1 MKTIRNA
8 RRFPSFPRRPGVVA
22 ATLILVLAASGCV
35 SSRAYRDGERE
46 EARKHWDLAVLAYE
60 KALALDPNYSAAR
73 ISLERARF
81 QAAQA
86 HYARGRLHRS
96 AGQLDLAV
104 SELEVAL
111 ALDPTNDSAQQELRR
126 AKEDVEK
133 RNRENA
139 GGTPVEKA
147 KAASRG
153 MRAAP
158 PMLNPSS
165 TKPIDVA
172 FAPDTEIKK
181 IYAALGAAAGIN
193 IIYDPQ
199 LKNDRFTLDLRGMT
213 FQKALETAMRQ
224 AGHFYKVIDEKTIL
238 IAQDTQQNRKEYE
251 DLVVRTFFLSNGD
264 VKDVS
269 AMVRSILDLRR
280 LGTIP
285 ALNAIVI
292 RDTADK
298 VAVAERLIE
307 ENDKAKSE
315 VVVDVELL
323 QVNTGKLLDLGTIL
337 SARSV
342 TASVVP
348 RGTTSVAATLPWHQ
362 ITDLGTNDF
371 MFTIP
376 TITFNFIKDNTDAEL
391 LAKPQ
396 LRIAEGEKAQLVI
409 GDRVPIPVTTIN
421 TQQAVGST
429 GVVPITSFQYQDVGI
444 KIDMEPR
451 VHHNKEVS
459 LKLTIEVSQ
468 ISRYVTAPDGTTQ
481 QPVIGTRTIT
491 SSIRLKDGETNFLA
505 GLIRKDSSR
514 TKETIPFLGDI
525 PILGKLLT
533 HANTKE
539 DRTDLY
545 LTLTPHII
553 RSPQITEEDLIPI
566 WVGTENNVSF
576 SGLNT
581 ALVSPN
587 APGSPFDAAHAPGRP
602 PARPAGTPPA
612 VNPILPII
620 QGTPPN
626 DPFRRT
632 PTPAPSTPRT
642 SNETAA
648 PEPQAQASTT
658 GAASASARALQASA
672 GSPGEGTAPAPSA
685 LVANSN
691 PAPAPT
697 PKPAVDSG
705 VAPAPQASGAGSG
718 AGTAPGPQALVAG
731 AATSNAVAGPGIVA
745 SPASPMLR
753 LAATSPEIAPGEV
766 SVVNVTGDSGL
777 EALGS
782 LEVTIEWDPAVAEV
796 TGVAPGPWR
805 NAQGAET
812 IRFDAD
818 RVAGRARLHFTRAAG
833 PAGLPSGVLAKLAM
847 RALAPGTTLVRVTAG
862 SASTPGGAAPALRVE
877 AASLKVKSAS

>member
-1 MKTIRNA
+1 MTTTRNGRA
-8 RRFPSFPRRPGVVA
+8 SRRFPRLPGVAVA
-22 ATLILVLAASGCV
+22 LVLALLASGCAT
-35 SSRAYRDGERE
+35 SRAYRDGERE

-60 KALALDPNYSAAR
+60 RALALYPNDSSAR
-73 ISLERARF
+73 ISLQRARF

-86 HYARGRLHRS
+86 HYERGRLHRS

-104 SELEVAL
+104 AELEVSI
-111 ALDPTNDSAQQELRR
+111 ALDSTNDSALQELRR
-126 AKEDVEK
+126 AKADMES

-147 KAASRG
+147 KARTRG
-153 MRAAP
+153 MRGAP
-158 PMLNPSS
+158 PMLSPSS

-172 FAPDTEIKK
+172 FAPDTNIKK

-199 LKNDRFTLDLRGMT
+199 LKDDKFTLDLRGMT

-251 DLVVRTFFLSNGD
+251 DQVIRTFFLSNGD

-285 ALNAIVI
+285 SLNAIII

-307 ENDKAKSE
+307 VNDKAKSE

-323 QVNTGKLLDLGTIL
+323 QVNTTNDLNLGL
-337 SARSV
+337 SLPNTE
-342 TASVVP
+342 TATVVQP
-348 RGTTSVAATLPWHQ
+348 AAAGGVATATSLPWNA
-362 ITDLGTNDF
+362 IKGLGINDL

-376 TITFNFIKDNTDAEL
+376 TITYNFLKQNTDAEV

-409 GDRVPIPVTTIN
+409 GDRIPIPVTTIN
-421 TQQAVGST
+421 TQQAIGST
-429 GVVPITSFQYQDVGI
+429 GIVPITSYQYQDVGI

-468 ISRYVTAPDGTTQ
+468 LGAPVVAPDGSS
-481 QPVIGTRTIT
+481 QPTISTRTIT

-505 GLIRKDSSR
+505 GLIRKDTSK
-514 TKETIPFLGDI
+514 TKNTIPFLGDLPLI
-525 PILGKLLT
+525 GHLFT
-533 HANTKE
+533 HIITADK
-539 DRTDLY
+539 RTDLY

-553 RSPQITEEDLIPI
+553 RSPQITDEDLIPI

-581 ALVSPN
+581 RLESPN
-587 APGSPFDAAHAPGRP
+587 ATGSPFDAPPAGGARP
-602 PARPAGTPPA
+602 PVRPVPATPAGP
-612 VNPILPII
+612 NSNLPII
-620 QGTPPN
+620 QGGSGPN
-626 DPFRRT
+626 DPFR
-632 PTPAPSTPRT
+632 PT
-642 SNETAA
+642 
-648 PEPQAQASTT
+648 
-658 GAASASARALQASA
+658 
-672 GSPGEGTAPAPSA
+672 
-685 LVANSN
+685 

-697 PKPAVDSG
+697 PATPRSPNAPATVETQALLQSAAG
-705 VAPAPQASGAGSG
+705 PVLRLEATPLQVAPGA
-718 AGTAPGPQALVAG
+718 
-731 AATSNAVAGPGIVA
+731 
-745 SPASPMLR
+745 
-753 LAATSPEIAPGEV
+753 V
-766 SVVNVTGDSGL
+766 SVVNLTGDSGL
-777 EALGS
+777 DALS
-782 LEVTIEWDPAVAEV
+782 ALELTVEWDPFVAEV
-796 TGVAPGPWR
+796 TGIAPGPWR
-805 NAQGAET
+805 SGFGGDMVQ
-812 IRFDAD
+812 FDAD
-818 RVAGRARLHFTRAAG
+818 RVAGRAHLHFKRAG
-833 PAGLPSGVLAKLAM
+833 GVGLPDGVLTTLAV

-862 SASTPGGAAPALRVE
+862 TASTTGGATPAPRVE
-877 AASLKVKSAS
+877 AASLTVKQVP

>member
-1 MKTIRNA
+1 MTTTRNGRA
-8 RRFPSFPRRPGVVA
+8 SRRFSRRPGAVA
-22 ATLILVLAASGCV
+22 ALVFALLASGCA
-35 SSRAYRDGERE
+35 SSRAYREGERE
-46 EARKHWDLAVLAYE
+46 EMRRHWDLAVLAYE
-60 KALALDPNYSAAR
+60 KALAIDPGDAAAR
-73 ISLERARF
+73 ISLQRARF

-86 HYARGRLHRS
+86 HFERGRLHRS

-104 SELEVAL
+104 AELEVSI
-111 ALDPTNDSAQQELRR
+111 ALDSTNDSALQELKK
-126 AKEDVEK
+126 AKADVEA
-133 RNRENA
+133 RAREID

-147 KAASRG
+147 KAKTRG
-153 MRAAP
+153 ARAAP
-158 PMLNPSS
+158 PMLVPSS

-172 FAPDTEIKK
+172 FAPDTTIKK

-199 LKNDRFTLDLRGMT
+199 LKNDPFTVDLRGMT

-238 IAQDTQQNRKEYE
+238 IAQDTQANRKEYE
-251 DLVVRTFFLSNGD
+251 DLVIRTFFLSNGD

-269 AMVRSILDLRR
+269 AMVRQILDLRR

-285 ALNAIVI
+285 MLNAIVI

-307 ENDKAKSE
+307 VNDKAKSE

-323 QVNTGKLLDLGTIL
+323 QVNTDKLLDLGTAFGA
-337 SARSV
+337 SSV
-342 TASVVP
+342 TATVVP
-348 RGTTSVAATLPWHQ
+348 GAGSGATAAAASLPWNA
-362 ITDLGTNDF
+362 IKGLGINDF

-376 TITFNFIKDNTDAEL
+376 SITFNFLKNNTDAEL

-421 TQQAVGST
+421 TQQAIGST
-429 GVVPITSFQYQDVGI
+429 GIVPITSFQYQDVGI

-468 ISRYVTAPDGTTQ
+468 ISGYVTSNDGSK
-481 QPVIGTRTIT
+481 QPIIGTRTIT

-505 GLIRKDSSR
+505 GLIRKDTS
-514 TKETIPFLGDI
+514 KNKATIPFLGDLPLI
-525 PILGKLLT
+525 GQLFT
-533 HANTKE
+533 HTSTDDK
-539 DRTDLY
+539 RTDLY

-581 ALVSPN
+581 RLESPN
-587 APGSPFDAAHAPGRP
+587 ATGSPFDATGEG
-602 PARPAGTPPA
+602 ARTPPRPVVA
-612 VNPILPII
+612 PASPRSNLPII

-632 PTPAPSTPRT
+632 PA
-642 SNETAA
+642 
-648 PEPQAQASTT
+648 
-658 GAASASARALQASA
+658 
-672 GSPGEGTAPAPSA
+672 
-685 LVANSN
+685 

-697 PKPAVDSG
+697 PQIQHELA
-705 VAPAPQASGAGSG
+705 APAPQALTINSGALP
-718 AGTAPGPQALVAG
+718 APGPQALVI
-731 AATSNAVAGPGIVA
+731 AGPGIAAVVA
-745 SPASPMLR
+745 
-753 LAATSPEIAPGEV
+753 AAGPLLHLEATPLEVAPGEV

-777 EALGS
+777 EALGA
-782 LEVTIEWDPAVAEV
+782 LELTVEWNPAVAEV
-796 TGVAPGPWR
+796 TSVAPGPWR
-805 NAQGAET
+805 NAEGAEAV
-812 IRFDAD
+812 RFDAD
-818 RVAGRARLHFTRAAG
+818 RVAGRARLQFLRVSGT
-833 PAGLPSGVLAKLAM
+833 AGLPGGVLAKLAV
-847 RALAPGTTLVRVTAG
+847 RGLTPGTTLMRVTAG
-862 SASTPGGAAPALRVE
+862 SASTPGGAAPAPRVA
-877 AASLKVKSAS
+877 AASLTVKPVS

>member
-1 MKTIRNA
+1 MTTTRNGRA
-8 RRFPSFPRRPGVVA
+8 SRRFPRLPGVAVA
-22 ATLILVLAASGCV
+22 LVLALLASGCAT
-35 SSRAYRDGERE
+35 SRAYRDGERE
-46 EARKHWDLAVLAYE
+46 EARKHWDLAVLYYE
-60 KALALDPNYSAAR
+60 RALALDPKDSSAR
-73 ISLERARF
+73 ISLQRARF

-86 HYARGRLHRS
+86 HYERGRLHRS

-104 SELEVAL
+104 AELEVSI
-111 ALDPTNDSAQQELRR
+111 ALDSTNDSALQELRR
-126 AKEDVEK
+126 AKADIEI

-139 GGTPVEKA
+139 GGTPVEQA
-147 KAASRG
+147 KARARG
-153 MRAAP
+153 ARGAP

-172 FAPDTEIKK
+172 FAPDTNIKK

-199 LKNDRFTLDLRGMT
+199 LKDDKFTLDLRGMT

-251 DLVVRTFFLSNGD
+251 DQVIRTFFLSNGD

-285 ALNAIVI
+285 ALNAIII

-307 ENDKAKSE
+307 VNDKAKSE

-323 QVNTGKLLDLGTIL
+323 QVNTDKAPG
-337 SARSV
+337 SRHR
-342 TASVVP
+342 P
-348 RGTTSVAATLPWHQ
+348 VAAIRDGERRSGRRGRRHGAAATSLPWSA
-362 ITDLGTNDF
+362 IKGLGINDF

-376 TITFNFIKDNTDAEL
+376 TIAFNFLKQNTDAEL

-421 TQQAVGST
+421 TQQAIGST
-429 GVVPITSFQYQDVGI
+429 GIVPITSFQYQDVGI

-468 ISRYVTAPDGTTQ
+468 ISSYTPATISQSP
-481 QPVIGTRTIT
+481 QPIIGTRTIT

-505 GLIRKDSSR
+505 GLIRKDTSK
-514 TKETIPFLGDI
+514 TKSTIPFLGDLPLI
-525 PILGKLLT
+525 GPLFT
-533 HANTKE
+533 HNITDDK
-539 DRTDLY
+539 RTDLY

-553 RSPQITEEDLIPI
+553 RSPQITDEDLIPI

-581 ALVSPN
+581 RLESPN
-587 APGSPFDAAHAPGRP
+587 ATGSPFDALPPAARP
-602 PARPAGTPPA
+602 PVRPVGAPP
-612 VNPILPII
+612 VTNPNLPII
-620 QGTPPN
+620 QGSGPN

-632 PTPAPSTPRT
+632 PA
-642 SNETAA
+642 
-648 PEPQAQASTT
+648 
-658 GAASASARALQASA
+658 
-672 GSPGEGTAPAPSA
+672 
-685 LVANSN
+685 
-691 PAPAPT
+691 PAPAPAT
-697 PKPAVDSG
+697 PRSPNA
-705 VAPAPQASGAGSG
+705 
-718 AGTAPGPQALVAG
+718 TATVETQALLPVRARRRPIRRV
-731 AATSNAVAGPGIVA
+731 S
-745 SPASPMLR
+745 
-753 LAATSPEIAPGEV
+753 LAATFVRPGHHGLGGGPRAPAR
-766 SVVNVTGDSGL
+766 GDAFRSRARRRFRRESHGRL
-777 EALGS
+777 RPRRARRARAHDRVGSRRGRGHGHRARTLAERLWRGHGPVRRGPRRGPRPPPLQAHRRGRACPTASSRSWPCAGS
-782 LEVTIEWDPAVAEV
+782 L
-796 TGVAPGPWR
+796 PGPR
-805 NAQGAET
+805 SCASP
-812 IRFDAD
+812 
-818 RVAGRARLHFTRAAG
+818 RARPRHRAG
-833 PAGLPSGVLAKLAM
+833 PRRR
-847 RALAPGTTLVRVTAG
+847 RASRRPLSR
-862 SASTPGGAAPALRVE
+862 
-877 AASLKVKSAS
+877 